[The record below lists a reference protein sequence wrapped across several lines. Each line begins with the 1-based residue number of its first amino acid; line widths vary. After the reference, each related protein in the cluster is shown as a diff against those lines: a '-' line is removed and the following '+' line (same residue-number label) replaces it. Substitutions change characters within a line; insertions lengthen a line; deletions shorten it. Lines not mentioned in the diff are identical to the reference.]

1 MARTLQENKRRF
13 YKNIWKELFIGGK
26 IKMAS
31 KNEITISLDEYKELL
46 LKDKPNNKD
55 TMLLERIKE
64 LLLEHIKYEKDWDD
78 NIKID
83 FKYDSK
89 FCDELITVIKV
100 VDKEFYKDMMKHV
113 CDEKAKKDAE
123 KAKMEKAR
131 AIKNIDKE

>member
-1 MARTLQENKRRF
+1 MAN
-13 YKNIWKELFIGGK
+13 
-26 IKMAS
+26 
-31 KNEITISLDEYKELL
+31 KNEVVITLDEYKELL

-64 LLLEHIKYEKDWDD
+64 LLYDHIKYEKDWND
-78 NIKID
+78 NITID

-89 FCDELITVIKV
+89 FCDELITTIKV
-100 VDKEFYKDMMKHV
+100 ADKEFYKEMLKYV

-131 AIKNIDKE
+131 AIKDLNKD